1 MKEIPMASLSI
12 AAGILVP
19 IASLVGI
26 VTVADNVDTRRA
38 VAKCATT
45 YYSAGAKGDE
55 AFVRCM
61 KSEFPNT
68 FMKESLKFSKIEEF
82 SQTSE

>member
-1 MKEIPMASLSI
+1 MASLSI

-45 YYSAGAKGDE
+45 YYSAETARYGAKGDE

-68 FMKESLKFSKIEEF
+68 FMKESLKF
-82 SQTSE
+82 